1 MELQGIYWLISFAC
15 DWSDLCG
22 AGLEF
27 RDLHGSIV
35 LAAAADLE
43 LLPAGL
49 GEGVARGERGEC
61 VYGCFLRSNEGYIQ
75 DVYLQLILSTWL

>member
-1 MELQGIYWLISFAC
+1 MKMEMQDIQQLINVAC
-15 DWSDLCG
+15 DWSDLRG
-22 AGLEF
+22 GGLEF

-61 VYGCFLRSNEGYIQ
+61 VYGC
-75 DVYLQLILSTWL
+75 

>member
-1 MELQGIYWLISFAC
+1 MKMELQGFYWLISFAC

-35 LAAAADLE
+35 FAAAADLE

-61 VYGCFLRSNEGYIQ
+61 VYGC
-75 DVYLQLILSTWL
+75 WLFSLMRATFGTFISSSF